1 MYSVD
6 VPMYLSRWLADEAA
20 GRQYLSLAQGLMDV
34 ASHRVISHRWADWKH
49 EIAWMSLYFSLAVW
63 MSISLIHAPAPE
75 AHLATDAARRF
86 PRLLASKQRQTQ

>member
-1 MYSVD
+1 
-6 VPMYLSRWLADEAA
+6 MYLSRWLADEAA